1 MVEHACSLSTWDV
14 KAEESEFQGQPWL
27 RVHSGLNK
35 ILSQMETKQKDL
47 TVKGRE
53 LQKGVIKCE
62 IS

>member
-1 MVEHACSLSTWDV
+1 MVVHACSLSIWDV
-14 KAEESEFQGQPWL
+14 KAEESKFQGHPWF

-35 ILSQMETKQKDL
+35 ILSQMETKQKGL
-47 TVKGRE
+47 TVKGGE